1 MMDALVLPVEAVALL
16 RDELW
21 PVTQFGSALEDQ
33 FLEDGNV
40 WKEHNEDDHF
50 VCQRQ
55 DCLAPSFRVS

>member
-33 FLEDGNV
+33 FLDDGNV

-50 VCQRQ
+50 VGQR
-55 DCLAPSFRVS
+55 

>member
-33 FLEDGNV
+33 FLDD
-40 WKEHNEDDHF
+40 NEDDHF
-50 VCQRQ
+50 VGQR
-55 DCLAPSFRVS
+55 